1 MKKLL
6 TLFCVL
12 FITFGMSSCL
22 LPSVE
27 PKSAYDI
34 AVENG
39 FVGTEA
45 EWLESLKGEDGKSLH
60 ILDIYNA
67 AIENGEF
74 EGTLMEFVQQYFSD
88 NDIEGKSAYD
98 LYLESLDEGET
109 PLSKEK
115 WLESLKGDT
124 GMAGADGEK
133 GDAIDLYQTYLAL
146 IELGE
151 TNGGLDKDKVS
162 FLQFVQQYINV
173 DVNPS
178 NKDTISKAILSAVKI
193 SCTNDNLLNPDGTVN
208 ENASGS
214 SGAGVIYNI
223 NKESG
228 DAYFITNYHVVYD
241 SSETK
246 NVFKN
251 IYVNLYG
258 DQSLYKRVSDYTFE
272 INGMKATFIGGSATY
287 DVAVLQIKN
296 SEKLRNSDAKAIEI
310 FDSNDLVVGTTA
322 IAIGNP
328 QADGIAV
335 TEGIVS
341 VDSETI
347 SMSPIS
353 EDNNVVTN
361 SKGKVDMRVMRIDT
375 AVNSGNSGGGL
386 FNEKG
391 QLIGIV
397 NAKIV
402 STTIVNVGYAIPSN
416 IVINVADKLI
426 DNYNPNTGKSQL
438 KKVLIGITIEVINSY
453 AKYDPVTSTTKV
465 YEDIQV
471 KEVSSNSPLFGYIQK
486 GDIIRQLT
494 FDGKTYYATRNF
506 VVLDACLRGKVGMEF
521 SMVVERNG
529 EDVSLVKDKF
539 GNNFK
544 FVTESDIIG

>member
-1 MKKLL
+1 
-6 TLFCVL
+6 
-12 FITFGMSSCL
+12 MSSCL

>member
-60 ILDIYNA
+60 ILDIYNV

-151 TNGGLDKDKVS
+151 ANGGLDKDKVS
-162 FLQFVQQYINV
+162 FIQFVQQYLNV

-193 SCTNDNLLNPDGTVN
+193 SCTNDNLLNSDGTIN

-214 SGAGVIYNI
+214 SGAGVIYKI

-241 SSETK
+241 SSEAK
-246 NVFKN
+246 SVYKN

-258 DQSLYKRVSDYTFE
+258 DESLYKRVTDNTFKV
-272 INGMKATFIGGSATY
+272 NGMKATFIGGSATY

-296 SEKLRNSDAKAIEI
+296 SEKLRNSDAEAIEI

-361 SKGKVDMRVMRIDT
+361 AKGKVDMRVMRIDT